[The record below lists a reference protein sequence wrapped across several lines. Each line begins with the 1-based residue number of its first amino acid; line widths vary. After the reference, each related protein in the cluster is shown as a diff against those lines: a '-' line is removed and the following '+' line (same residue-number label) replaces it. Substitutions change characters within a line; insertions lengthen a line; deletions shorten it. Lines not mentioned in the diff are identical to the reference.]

1 MLSNACMLAFPDPQK
16 EFCLY
21 TDASEH
27 SWGAVLTQMP
37 RDYIGKKLEEQ
48 RHEPLFFLGGQF
60 KASSRHWAIIEK
72 EAFAIVESCT
82 RLDYLLQREAGFR
95 IYADHKNLV
104 YLFDPQY
111 RPAAVKKFTE
121 EKLQHW
127 ALRLNASSAIN
138 RSSRTNRVSA
148 LVDPAVPPQNWV
160 SGVACPQKPRHV
172 CHFLFI

>member
-1 MLSNACMLAFPDPQK
+1 MLAFTDPQK

-37 RDYIGKKLEEQ
+37 REDIGKKLEEQ

-60 KASSRHWAIIEK
+60 KASSKHWAIIEK
-72 EAFAIVESCT
+72 EAFAMVESFT

-104 YLFDPQY
+104 NLFDPQY

-121 EKLQHW
+121 EKLQRAGHC
-127 ALRLNASSAIN
+127 ASMRSRLQLSM
-138 RSSRTNRVSA
+138 
-148 LVDPAVPPQNWV
+148 
-160 SGVACPQKPRHV
+160 
-172 CHFLFI
+172 